1 MKNELK
7 PLAWLV
13 KNYSI
18 NTDKIWD
25 YDVLKYR
32 EDQIKKFKKKC
43 ATKEEFAEA
52 MRRELRWQYWSRAE
66 YEVIVEIDENNCIW
80 LKPWVGCTD
89 PDGVKIDVTDDTS
102 FDWRGFAEK
111 HISSRVYKNE
121 AKVDIWDQ
129 LEHVWDDFVTYC
141 WEYCHKWQ
149 RKKKENK
156 DEANI

>member
-1 MKNELK
+1 MKNEFK
-7 PLAWLV
+7 PLTWLV

-66 YEVIVEIDENNCIW
+66 YEVIIEINDNNRIW

-89 PDGVKIDVTDDTS
+89 PDSVKIDVTDDTG

-111 HISSRVYKNE
+111 HIASQIYKNE
-121 AKVDIWDQ
+121 AKIDIWDQ
-129 LEHVWDDFVTYC
+129 IEYRWSEFIDYC
-141 WEYCHKWQ
+141 WEYRHKWQ
-149 RKKKENK
+149 RKKVDTNQL
-156 DEANI
+156 